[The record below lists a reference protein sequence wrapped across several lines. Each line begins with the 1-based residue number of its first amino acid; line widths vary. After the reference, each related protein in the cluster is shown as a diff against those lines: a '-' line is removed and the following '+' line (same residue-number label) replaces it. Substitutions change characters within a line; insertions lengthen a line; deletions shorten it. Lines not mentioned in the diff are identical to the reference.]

1 MKKKLTL
8 MLAVLMLVVS
18 TVACGQNGK
27 KEIPVGTVSH
37 LAGEQSQKILNEYM
51 KSAGISEERRKV
63 FFDHVRQFNE
73 AVDSSV
79 LYDSFTQADPLTQ
92 TYDVYDYQDQ
102 WAEKYYPEFNG
113 YNCRIT
119 AMGLLGDKIS
129 TDINAETRD
138 NELFLDKESLEADNS
153 VFVGENDETK
163 FCQIF
168 SMIPTD
174 NTKDVSVHAENI
186 RKDWEERGI
195 SFETGDKLSLITVW
209 FHDKWSDEENEL
221 TVGHTGVLI
230 NCQDRVL
237 FVEKIAFQEPY
248 QVSCFG
254 SKGDLVKYLTDK
266 YNVSWDQ
273 ETASPFIME
282 NDVLISSA
290 QG

>member
-37 LAGEQSQKILNEYM
+37 LAGEQSQEILDAYM

-73 AVDSSV
+73 AVNSSV
-79 LYDSFTQADPLTQ
+79 LYDAFTQADPLTQ
-92 TYDVYDYQDQ
+92 AYDAYDYQDQ
-102 WAEKYYPEFNG
+102 WAEKYPEFNG

-163 FCQIF
+163 FCQLF

-209 FHDKWSDEENEL
+209 FHDKWSEEENEL

-230 NCQDRVL
+230 NCKDRVL

-254 SKGDLVKYLTDK
+254 SKEDLVKYLTDK

>member
-37 LAGEQSQKILNEYM
+37 LVGEQSQEILDAYM

-79 LYDSFTQADPLTQ
+79 LYDAFTQADPLTQ
-92 TYDVYDYQDQ
+92 AYDAYDYQDQ
-102 WAEKYYPEFNG
+102 WAEKYPEFNG

-138 NELFLDKESLEADNS
+138 DELFLDKESLEADNS

-163 FCQIF
+163 FCQLF
-168 SMIPTD
+168 STIPTD

-209 FHDKWSDEENEL
+209 FHDKWSEEENEL

-254 SKGDLVKYLTDK
+254 SKEDLVKYLTDK

-282 NDVLISSA
+282 NNVLISSV

>member
-18 TVACGQNGK
+18 MVACGQNGK

-37 LAGEQSQKILNEYM
+37 LVGEQSQEILDAYM
-51 KSAGISEERRKV
+51 NSAGISEERRKV

-73 AVDSSV
+73 AVNSSV

-92 TYDVYDYQDQ
+92 AYDAYDYQDQ
-102 WAEKYYPEFNG
+102 WAEKYPEFNG

-163 FCQIF
+163 FCQLF

-209 FHDKWSDEENEL
+209 FHDKWSEEENEL

-230 NCQDRVL
+230 NCKDRVL

-254 SKGDLVKYLTDK
+254 SKEDLVKYLTDK

-273 ETASPFIME
+273 ETASPFVME

>member
-37 LAGEQSQKILNEYM
+37 LVGEQSQEILDAYM
-51 KSAGISEERRKV
+51 NSAGISEERRKV

-73 AVDSSV
+73 AVNSSV

-92 TYDVYDYQDQ
+92 AYDAYDYQDQ
-102 WAEKYYPEFNG
+102 WAEKYPEFNG

-153 VFVGENDETK
+153 VFVGKNDETK
-163 FCQIF
+163 FCQLF

-209 FHDKWSDEENEL
+209 FHDKWSEEENEL

-230 NCQDRVL
+230 NCKDRVL

-254 SKGDLVKYLTDK
+254 SKEDLVKYLTDK

-273 ETASPFIME
+273 ETASPFVME

>member
-37 LAGEQSQKILNEYM
+37 LAGEQSQKILDAYM

-92 TYDVYDYQDQ
+92 AYDAYDYQDQ
-102 WAEKYYPEFNG
+102 WAEKYPEFNG

-138 NELFLDKESLEADNS
+138 DELFLDKESLEADNS

-163 FCQIF
+163 FCQLF
-168 SMIPTD
+168 SMISTD

-195 SFETGDKLSLITVW
+195 SFGTGDKLSLITVW
-209 FHDKWSDEENEL
+209 FHDKWSEE
-221 TVGHTGVLI
+221 
-230 NCQDRVL
+230 
-237 FVEKIAFQEPY
+237 EK
-248 QVSCFG
+248 
-254 SKGDLVKYLTDK
+254 
-266 YNVSWDQ
+266 
-273 ETASPFIME
+273 
-282 NDVLISSA
+282 
-290 QG
+290 